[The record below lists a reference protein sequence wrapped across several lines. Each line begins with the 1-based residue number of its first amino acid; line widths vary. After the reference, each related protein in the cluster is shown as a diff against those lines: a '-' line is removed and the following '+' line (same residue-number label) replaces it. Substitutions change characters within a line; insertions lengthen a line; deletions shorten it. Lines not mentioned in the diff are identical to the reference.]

1 MNHAPERLIVAYV
14 AGDDLPGDQLWGLE
28 AHLET
33 CRVCRAR
40 LAEVAPVQPVVD
52 LVWSRLAVQVRMP
65 DVPFHEPAPQAQSQ
79 PQPQPQPQPWRRL
92 RRWLGTW
99 VTPAMAP
106 WLAMIVAVTLVAV
119 LLDGVWRAALDV
131 TAVQLFAP
139 VLPVLGVAA
148 SWARGLDPA
157 YEVVTATPRAG
168 LYLVVRRTVAVLA
181 VVLPGLG
188 AAGWLTGTAPG
199 LWLLP
204 SLAFTTGT
212 LALGGLV
219 GVSRAAYALIAV
231 WLAIIVLPAFAR
243 QEHAFALSTGAL
255 PVWAAIFALT
265 TVVVALRGAAFTRL
279 GARQ

>member
-1 MNHAPERLIVAYV
+1 MNHAPDRLIAAYV
-14 AGDDLPGDQLWGLE
+14 AGDDLPGDELWSLE

-33 CRVCRAR
+33 CAECRAR
-40 LAEVAPVQPVVD
+40 LAAVAPVQPVVD
-52 LVWSRLAVQVRMP
+52 LVWSRLADRIELSA
-65 DVPFHEPAPQAQSQ
+65 VPFHG
-79 PQPQPQPQPWRRL
+79 PQPQPQPASRSWRW
-92 RRWLGTW
+92 RRWLNTW

-106 WLAMIVAVTLVAV
+106 WLAMIAVVTLAAV
-119 LLDGVWRAALDV
+119 LLDQVWRAALDV

-181 VVLPGLG
+181 TVLPVL
-188 AAGWLTGTAPG
+188 AVAGWLTGTGPA

-212 LALGGLV
+212 LALGGV
-219 GVSRAAYALIAV
+219 IGVSRAAYALIAV
-231 WLAIIVLPAFAR
+231 WVAIVVLPAFA
-243 QEHAFALSTGAL
+243 QLGQTFALSTGAL
-255 PVWAAIFALT
+255 PVWAGIFALT
-265 TVVVALRGAAFTRL
+265 TVVVVLRRAAFTRL
-279 GARQ
+279 GAHH

>member
-1 MNHAPERLIVAYV
+1 MNHAPDRLIAAYV
-14 AGDDLPGDQLWGLE
+14 AGDDLPGDELWGLE

-33 CRVCRAR
+33 CAECRAR

-52 LVWSRLAVQVRMP
+52 FVWSRLADRIELSG
-65 DVPFHEPAPQAQSQ
+65 VPFHAPQPS
-79 PQPQPQPQPWRRL
+79 PRPRRFQRW
-92 RRWLGTW
+92 RRWLVTW

-106 WLAMIVAVTLVAV
+106 WLAMIAVVTLAAV
-119 LLDGVWRAALDV
+119 LLDQIWRAALDV

-168 LYLVVRRTVAVLA
+168 LYLIVRRTVAVLA
-181 VVLPGLG
+181 AVLPVLG
-188 AAGWLTGTAPG
+188 VAGWLTGTGSA

-212 LALGGLV
+212 LALGGV
-219 GVSRAAYALIAV
+219 IGISRAAYALIAV
-231 WLAIIVLPAFAR
+231 WMAIVVLPSFA
-243 QEHAFALSTGAL
+243 QPGQTFALSTGAL
-255 PVWAAIFALT
+255 PVWAGIFALT
-265 TVVVALRGAAFTRL
+265 TVVVVLRRAAFTRL
-279 GARQ
+279 GAHH

>member
-1 MNHAPERLIVAYV
+1 MNHAPERLIAAYV
-14 AGDDLPGDQLWGLE
+14 AGEDLPGDQLWGLE
-28 AHLET
+28 AHLEA
-33 CRVCRAR
+33 CPVCRAR

-52 LVWSRLAVQVRMP
+52 VVWNRLSVEVLLPAG
-65 DVPFHEPAPQAQSQ
+65 PFHPPATP
-79 PQPQPQPQPWRRL
+79 RR
-92 RRWLGTW
+92 RRRRARWLDTW

-119 LLDGVWRAALDV
+119 LLDGVWHAVLDV
-131 TAVQLFAP
+131 AAVQLFAP

-168 LYLVVRRTVAVLA
+168 LYLIVRRTVAVLA
-181 VVLPGLG
+181 VVLPVL
-188 AAGWLTGTAPG
+188 AVAGWLTGTAPA

-231 WLAIIVLPAFAR
+231 WVAVVVLPTLVER
-243 QEHAFALSTGAL
+243 GQAFALTTGAL
-255 PVWAAIFALT
+255 PVWAGIFALT
-265 TVVVALRGAAFTRL
+265 TVVVVLHKGAFTRL
-279 GARQ
+279 GART